1 MTAGLFVLV
10 VHASC
15 AASERK
21 GDEPSAQKPRSAG
34 VLSNAANAGA
44 AAAHAALGDL
54 LGVEAPPAV
63 TDEHLDQ
70 FL

>member
-1 MTAGLFVLV
+1 MANRHRKAVLTMTAGLFVLV

-34 VLSNAANAGA
+34 VLSNAANAA
-44 AAAHAALGDL
+44 AAAQARAAIRRWGKMR
-54 LGVEAPPAV
+54 
-63 TDEHLDQ
+63 
-70 FL
+70 